1 MAFWEVMRHALL
13 AILTTVALSAQA
25 KPAGE
30 GLRYRMQMWM
40 RGEDTPRETVF
51 TLQTQ
56 AATRTA
62 NHVQKPRFG
71 TWELRADR
79 NQGTPYQQATLLNRA
94 QRLLFLSSPVAEAH
108 IQPLRIGFHGRSLQ
122 VWGVEVPAG
131 LQATAILVEV
141 APRLLALCD
150 LSARFAQGEV
160 ARIELHLE
168 EVGRLVAELPAAEG
182 TVLLNTLQRWVREGE
197 D

>member
-1 MAFWEVMRHALL
+1 MPSWGVMRRCLLPLLL
-13 AILTTVALSAQA
+13 ALTAHGGS
-25 KPAGE
+25 PDE
-30 GLRYRMQMWM
+30 GLRYRLQIWM
-40 RGEDTPRETVF
+40 RDEAAPRETVF

-56 AATRTA
+56 PAAKTA

-79 NQGTPYQQATLLNRA
+79 EQGTAWQQAPLLHRA

-108 IQPLRIGFHGRSLQ
+108 PQPLRLGFKGRSLP
-122 VWGVEVPAG
+122 VWGMEIPAG
-131 LQATAILVEV
+131 LQATAVLVEV
-141 APRLLALCD
+141 APKLLALCD
-150 LSARFAQGEV
+150 LSARFPQGEV

-168 EVGRLVAELPAAEG
+168 EVGRLTAEQPAADG
-182 TVLLNTLQRWVREGE
+182 TALLNTLQRWVREGE

>member
-1 MAFWEVMRHALL
+1 MRAIIPVFLATLAL
-13 AILTTVALSAQA
+13 TAQA
-25 KPAGE
+25 KPGPE
-30 GLRYRMQMWM
+30 GGLRYRMQMWM
-40 RGEDTPRETVF
+40 RGEATPQETVF

-56 AATRTA
+56 AATHTN

-79 NQGTPYQQATLLNRA
+79 DQGTPFQQITLLNRA

-108 IQPLRIGFHGRSLQ
+108 LQPLRIGFRGRSLA
-122 VWGVEVPAG
+122 VWGMEVPAG

-141 APRLLALCD
+141 APKLLALCD
-150 LSARFAQGEV
+150 LSARFAQGDV

-168 EVGRLVAELPAAEG
+168 EAGALNADLPAAEG
-182 TVLLNTLQRWVREGE
+182 TALLTTLQRWVREGE

>member
-1 MAFWEVMRHALL
+1 MAFWEVMRL
-13 AILTTVALSAQA
+13 AFLPILMTLALSAQA
-25 KPAGE
+25 KPGE

-40 RGEDTPRETVF
+40 RDEAAPRETVF

-56 AATRTA
+56 AATHTA

-79 NQGTPYQQATLLNRA
+79 DQGTPYQQATLLNRA
-94 QRLLFLSSPVAEAH
+94 QKLLFLSSPVAEAH
-108 IQPLRIGFHGRSLQ
+108 LQPLRIGFHGRSLA
-122 VWGVEVPAG
+122 VWGMEVPAG

-141 APRLLALCD
+141 APKLLALCD
-150 LSARFAQGEV
+150 LSARFTQGDV

-168 EVGRLVAELPAAEG
+168 EAGHLTAELPAAEG
-182 TVLLNTLQRWVREGE
+182 TALLGTLQRWRREGE

>member
-1 MAFWEVMRHALL
+1 MPSWKSMRPALL
-13 AILTTVALSAQA
+13 AILMTFALSAQA
-25 KPAGE
+25 KPGE

-40 RGEDTPRETVF
+40 RGEATPRETVF

-56 AATRTA
+56 AAAHTA

-79 NQGTPYQQATLLNRA
+79 DQGTPYQQAPLLHRA

-108 IQPLRIGFHGRSLQ
+108 LQPLRIGFHGRSLP
-122 VWGVEVPAG
+122 VWGMEVPAG
-131 LQATAILVEV
+131 LEATAILVEV
-141 APRLLALCD
+141 APKLLALCD
-150 LSARFAQGEV
+150 LSARFAQGDV

-168 EVGRLVAELPAAEG
+168 EVGRLVAELPVAEG
-182 TVLLNTLQRWVREGE
+182 TALLSTLQRWVREGE

>member
-1 MAFWEVMRHALL
+1 MAFWEVMRLALL
-13 AILTTVALSAQA
+13 ALLTTVALSAQA
-25 KPAGE
+25 KPGE

-56 AATRTA
+56 AAAHTA

-79 NQGTPYQQATLLNRA
+79 NQGTPYQQVALLNRA

-108 IQPLRIGFHGRSLQ
+108 AQPLRIGFHGRSLQ

-131 LQATAILVEV
+131 LQATAILVEI

-168 EVGRLVAELPAAEG
+168 EAGRLAAELPAAEG